1 MQTKSLL
8 SPLAQLWPSWDRV
21 PEPQPAGSAPLEAG
35 EESTLSTVEPEAM
48 PDASVNYERRSS
60 DAEAFG
66 IAVANAVQ
74 TELEAAASEE
84 RLQAIQEVFI
94 QAVEHIEKRYGLI
107 TATTW
112 MEEANKAMRRGFAE
126 LNNVPSFQ
134 SGL

>member
-1 MQTKSLL
+1 MQTKILFR
-8 SPLAQLWPSWDRV
+8 PLAQLWPNRDRV
-21 PEPQPAGSAPLEAG
+21 PEPQPAGSVSPEAG
-35 EESTLSTVEPEAM
+35 GESTLSTIEPEAM
-48 PDASVNYERRSS
+48 PDVSVNNERLSS

-84 RLQAIQEVFI
+84 RLQAIREVFM

-112 MEEANKAMRRGFAE
+112 MEEANKAMRQRFAE
-126 LNNVPSFQ
+126 LNNVPSPQ